1 MCRINGIFRTSSL
14 QAGLRV
20 NSGNAKLFNNVG
32 HALESEARFGEALR
46 YFRRAV
52 EVQPD
57 DVGAHI
63 NVGRTLVNLASSLFL
78 FMTVMQVDCSG
89 HQAKHHAEISLLS
102 QLLNE
107 ALGNID

>member
-1 MCRINGIFRTSSL
+1 MYTVGLICSTDDIQCQSTRNEFIFNASPFFFK
-14 QAGLRV
+14 AGLKV

-32 HALESEARFGEALR
+32 HALESEARFAEALT

-63 NVGRTLVNLASSLFL
+63 NVGRTLVNLVS
-78 FMTVMQVDCSG
+78 
-89 HQAKHHAEISLLS
+89 
-102 QLLNE
+102 
-107 ALGNID
+107 

>member
-1 MCRINGIFRTSSL
+1 MSRNMCRINRIFRTSTL

-63 NVGRTLVNLASSLFL
+63 NVGRTLVNLASTLFPRL
-78 FMTVMQVDCSG
+78 W
-89 HQAKHHAEISLLS
+89 
-102 QLLNE
+102 
-107 ALGNID
+107 

>member
-1 MCRINGIFRTSSL
+1 M

-78 FMTVMQVDCSG
+78 RMWLFMTVQVIKLNILQKFLTLTTS
-89 HQAKHHAEISLLS
+89 KMRLLGV
-102 QLLNE
+102 L
-107 ALGNID
+107 I

>member
-1 MCRINGIFRTSSL
+1 MSHLCHIFEIAGPTFNLSTNISLL
-14 QAGLRV
+14 QAGLQV

-32 HALESEARFGEALR
+32 HALESEARFGEALS

-63 NVGRTLVNLASSLFL
+63 NVGRTLVNLASGP
-78 FMTVMQVDCSG
+78 T
-89 HQAKHHAEISLLS
+89 AE
-102 QLLNE
+102 
-107 ALGNID
+107 

>member
-1 MCRINGIFRTSSL
+1 MYGINHLVLRSVSEMSRNMCRINRIFRTSTL

-63 NVGRTLVNLASSLFL
+63 NVGRTLVNLASSLYYLRLRL
-78 FMTVMQVDCSG
+78 FMSHDCYS
-89 HQAKHHAEISLLS
+89 
-102 QLLNE
+102 N
-107 ALGNID
+107 